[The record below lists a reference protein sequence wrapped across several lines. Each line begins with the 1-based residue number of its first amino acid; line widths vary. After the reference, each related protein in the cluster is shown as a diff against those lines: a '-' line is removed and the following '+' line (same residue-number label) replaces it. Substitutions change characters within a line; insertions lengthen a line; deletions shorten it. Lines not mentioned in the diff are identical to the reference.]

1 MQLVQ
6 ELDEVLG
13 VFARAFLRAGL
24 PAAVIIFAQAFQPV
38 QRLIE
43 PRRLVGGGVLLA
55 IVHAD
60 ADDPVA
66 ILRRSAYTSM
76 MSIPCSSA

>member
-24 PAAVIIFAQAFQPV
+24 PAAVVVFGQTFQPALG
-38 QRLIE
+38 LIQARSLE
-43 PRRLVGGGVLLA
+43 GGSVLSVFFSNLTL
-55 IVHAD
+55 
-60 ADDPVA
+60 PTGA
-66 ILRRSAYTSM
+66 IL
-76 MSIPCSSA
+76 